1 MNTDDSFIARWS
13 RRKQQAAEEK
23 QKPRAGTGKDEH
35 RAPHTGAVPA
45 ASEGR
50 GRLPGLPAAA
60 PDDVEQAFDPATL
73 PPIETIVAG
82 TDIRAFLRT
91 GVPAAL
97 TKAALRRAWTAD
109 PAIRDFIEVAEN
121 QWDFT
126 DPAAIPGFG
135 PLQATDNLRQLV
147 GQALGNLPE
156 APTDAPADA
165 PDATAA
171 SIPQECSDATVSD
184 PQAAVPGAPP
194 SEARA
199 PRGDPQA
206 DASAMRTQAASLP
219 QRGGT
224 PDTERIA
231 APQHPTPAQEV
242 GNAPRRRGHGRALP
256 RWDP

>member
-1 MNTDDSFIARWS
+1 MNGDDSFIARWS
-13 RRKQQAAEEK
+13 RRKQQAEEK

-35 RAPHTGAVPA
+35 PAPRTGAVPA
-45 ASEGR
+45 ASVGG

-73 PPIETIVAG
+73 PPIESIVAG

-135 PLQATDNLRQLV
+135 PIQATDNLRQLV

-156 APTDAPADA
+156 APTDAP
-165 PDATAA
+165 DATAA
-171 SIPQECSDATVSD
+171 GIPQECSDTKVAD
-184 PQAAVPGAPP
+184 PQAAVPGAAP

-224 PDTERIA
+224 PATERIA
-231 APQHPTPAQEV
+231 APQHPALAQEV
-242 GNAPRRRGHGRALP
+242 GNVPRRKGHGRALP
-256 RWDP
+256 R